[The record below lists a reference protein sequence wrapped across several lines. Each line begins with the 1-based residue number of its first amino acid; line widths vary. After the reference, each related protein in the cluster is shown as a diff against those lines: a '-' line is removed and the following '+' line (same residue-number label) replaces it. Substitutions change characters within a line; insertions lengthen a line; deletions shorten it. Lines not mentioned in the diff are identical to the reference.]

1 MELGS
6 MAARAMVD
14 AAAPAP
20 RRARW
25 RIVLTDPAWFFV
37 AVSLLFGTAMAIA
50 VPIGNTPDEAAHV
63 ARAYEVAHLHLIA
76 PKEGTS
82 VGVTMPVTLMDPSP
96 QSADGKDLRG
106 DVTAM
111 LTLREAARSYIKP
124 PLTKD
129 EVAFRP
135 TFPTATYSPV
145 AYIPQAVAI
154 AIGETVNMPPGSIY
168 LLVRLF
174 TLAVRT
180 ALGFVAI
187 RWWRQKP
194 WALTA
199 IMLLPMM
206 VSQSIAPGADAMTF
220 SLGALIVA
228 ATLRL
233 RLDPT
238 GAALEATAA
247 PGAGRRTL
255 TAWGVAD
262 LTALG
267 AAATLTKPAVMTL
280 FPVVFALI
288 PTSAIRVRF
297 PRLAKVAMIAV
308 PVVISVAWLAV
319 TEVYLGND
327 GVSEAHDGRSQL
339 QHLFAHPVTFVTVF
353 VRTWFGGFTNDG
365 IRGIAGL
372 FGYLEVGLPLWLDV
386 VVFIALAGYLWCYR
400 RRAPELP
407 GRVRVFFAVWV
418 VAFVYATYMALYI
431 GWTPPGQAFIEGVQG
446 RYLLPALFLA
456 LPVAPN
462 IAKITRRA
470 ETILVKAV
478 PVALLTISLL
488 YIVTRYYHTYLAE
501 FSSIG

>member
-1 MELGS
+1 

-14 AAAPAP
+14 AAPPAP
-20 RRARW
+20 RRVRW
-25 RIVLTDPAWFFV
+25 RKTVLGDPAWFFV
-37 AVSLLFGTAMAIA
+37 VVSLLFGTAMAIA
-50 VPIGNTPDEAAHV
+50 TPIGNTPDEAAHV

-76 PKEGTS
+76 PKEGDS
-82 VGVTMPVTLMDPSP
+82 VGVKMPATLIDPSP

-106 DVTAM
+106 NVAAL
-111 LTLREAARSYIKP
+111 LTLRDAARSFVKP

-129 EVAFRP
+129 ELAFRP

-154 AIGETVNMPPGSIY
+154 AIGEAVSMPPGSIY

-174 TLAVRT
+174 TLAART

-194 WALTA
+194 WALAA

-220 SLGALIVA
+220 SLGALVVA

-233 RLDPT
+233 RLEPT
-238 GAALEATAA
+238 KTAL
-247 PGAGRRTL
+247 RI
-255 TAWGVAD
+255 WGVVG

-267 AAATLTKPAVMTL
+267 VAAALTKPAVMTL
-280 FPVVFALI
+280 FPAVFALI
-288 PTSAIRVRF
+288 PAGSIRVRF
-297 PRLAKVAMIAV
+297 PRLTRATMIAI
-308 PVVISVAWLAV
+308 PVLMSLVWLAV
-319 TEVYLGND
+319 TEVYLGQD
-327 GVSEAHDGRSQL
+327 GVSDAHDGRGQL

-353 VRTWFGGFTNDG
+353 VRTWFGGYTNDA
-365 IRGIAGL
+365 IRGVAGL
-372 FGYLEVGLPLWLDV
+372 FGYLEVGFPLWLDV
-386 VVFIALAGYLWCYR
+386 VVFIAMAAYLWCYR
-400 RRAPELP
+400 RRAPELSRGP
-407 GRVRVFFAVWV
+407 QIFLAVGV
-418 VAFVYATYMALYI
+418 VAFIYATFMALYI

-456 LPVAPN
+456 LPIAPN

-470 ETILVKAV
+470 EVVLVKVV
-478 PVALLTISLL
+478 PVALLAVSLL
-488 YIVTRYYHTYLAE
+488 YIVTRFYDTYLAE
-501 FSSIG
+501 FASIN